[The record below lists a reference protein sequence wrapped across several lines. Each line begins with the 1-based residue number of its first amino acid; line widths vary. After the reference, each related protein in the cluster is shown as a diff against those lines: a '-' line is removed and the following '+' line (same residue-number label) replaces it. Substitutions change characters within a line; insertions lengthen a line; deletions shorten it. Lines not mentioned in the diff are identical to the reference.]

1 MLHVHFATVGY
12 VCLKHWLIVRF
23 LQRDPK
29 VYRVVHALKPTKI
42 VLYCGRTTKWFS
54 YYSHINP
61 PKVSEGDGNH
71 DAQKVRSCSKTWKG
85 WTLPIT
91 WEERTR
97 VTRGQHKGWH
107 RLFYYVLGTSL
118 VDMHIIHKETMKR
131 RGTPKGGHERY
142 GLPKTSSLNLDQ
154 EVEPNMG
161 NMPTEK
167 WTHVPMRSKLR
178 WKCVLCRRRCNNICN
193 HDGGLHMCLFT
204 LLIAKSTHPVRL
216 DSVSSHQWHFM
227 TFIL

>member
-1 MLHVHFATVGY
+1 MHLNLQKLFYIVDGQQNDSLIIHTSTPQRLVRGMATMMPRRSGHVQ
-12 VCLKHWLIVRF
+12 KHVTSTPIH
-23 LQRDPK
+23 LQ
-29 VYRVVHALKPTKI
+29 YTMYSNTK
-42 VLYCGRTTKWFS
+42 C
-54 YYSHINP
+54 
-61 PKVSEGDGNH
+61 
-71 DAQKVRSCSKTWKG
+71 TWKG

>member
-1 MLHVHFATVGY
+1 MLHVHFATIGY

-131 RGTPKGGHERY
+131 RGTPK
-142 GLPKTSSLNLDQ
+142 
-154 EVEPNMG
+154 EPMKD
-161 NMPTEK
+161 MDFQRQVASI
-167 WTHVPMRSKLR
+167 WTRR
-178 WKCVLCRRRCNNICN
+178 WSQTWVTCPQKS
-193 HDGGLHMCLFT
+193 GPMCLWEANYDGSVYCVGEGATIFAT
-204 LLIAKSTHPVRL
+204 MTVVYTCAFLHFLLQNPDTRSGLTR
-216 DSVSSHQWHFM
+216 
-227 TFIL
+227 